1 MKRWFG
7 VVVIVCV
14 MALMSCGP
22 DISKSD
28 RDFVGLMIPHHL
40 VGVKLLDDA
49 AIRTNDVRL
58 RRLVFEMQGYHHAEI
73 HELEAMTDEWSVAPR
88 DVFPGY
94 IGTADFADLARAS
107 GVDYDVL
114 WLNLMIRHHDG
125 ALQLAN
131 DALQSSASSR
141 ISKMAEATLLTQ
153 SREVLLMRRLH
164 GLLCRTQPR
173 PKSCSSRIAYP

>member
-1 MKRWFG
+1 
-7 VVVIVCV
+7 
-14 MALMSCGP
+14 
-22 DISKSD
+22 
-28 RDFVGLMIPHHL
+28 MIPHHL

-73 HELEAMTDEWSVAPR
+73 HELEAMADEWSVAPR

-107 GVDYDVL
+107 GVDYDVR

-141 ISKMAEATLLTQ
+141 ISKMAESTLLTQ
-153 SREVLLMRRLH
+153 SREVSFMRRLH
-164 GLLCRTQPR
+164 RHLCRTPPR
-173 PKSCSSRIAYP
+173 PESCND

>member
-1 MKRWFG
+1 
-7 VVVIVCV
+7 
-14 MALMSCGP
+14 
-22 DISKSD
+22 
-28 RDFVGLMIPHHL
+28 MIPHHV

-73 HELEAMTDEWSVAPR
+73 HELEAMADEWSVAPR
-88 DVFPGY
+88 EVFPGY
-94 IGTADFADLARAS
+94 IDTADFADLARAS

-131 DALQSSASSR
+131 DALQRSTSSR
-141 ISKMAEATLLTQ
+141 VSEMAEATLLTQ
-153 SREVLLMRRLH
+153 SREVSLMQRLH
-164 GLLCRTQPR
+164 GLLCRTP
-173 PKSCSSRIAYP
+173 PHPESCND

>member
-14 MALMSCGP
+14 TALMSCGP

-28 RDFVGLMIPHHL
+28 RDFVGSMIPHHL

-73 HELEAMTDEWSVAPR
+73 HELEAMADEWSVNPR

-94 IGTADFADLARAS
+94 IDTADFADLARAS

-131 DALQSSASSR
+131 DALQSSTSSR
-141 ISKMAEATLLTQ
+141 VSEMAEATLLTQ

-164 GLLCRTQPR
+164 GLLCRTPPR
-173 PKSCSSRIAYP
+173 SKSCND

>member
-7 VVVIVCV
+7 VAVVVCV
-14 MALMSCGP
+14 TALTSCGP

-28 RDFVGLMIPHHL
+28 RDFVGSMIPHHL
-40 VGVKLLDDA
+40 VGVKLLDHA

-73 HELEAMTDEWSVAPR
+73 HELEAMADEWSVAPR

-94 IGTADFADLARAS
+94 IDTADFADLAHAS
-107 GVDYDVL
+107 GVDYDIL

-131 DALQSSASSR
+131 DALQSPTSSR
-141 ISKMAEATLLTQ
+141 VSEMAEATLLTQ
-153 SREVLLMRRLH
+153 SREVSLMRRLH
-164 GLLCRTQPR
+164 GLLCRTPPR
-173 PKSCSSRIAYP
+173 SKSCND

>member
-1 MKRWFG
+1 MKWYG

-14 MALMSCGP
+14 TALTSCGP

-28 RDFVGLMIPHHL
+28 RDFVGSMIPHHL

-73 HELEAMTDEWSVAPR
+73 HELEAMADEWSVNPR
-88 DVFPGY
+88 EVFPGY
-94 IGTADFADLARAS
+94 IDTADFADLARAS
-107 GVDYDVL
+107 GVDYDAL

-131 DALQSSASSR
+131 DALHSSASSR

-173 PKSCSSRIAYP
+173 PESCSSPIAYP

>member
-1 MKRWFG
+1 VKRWFG
-7 VVVIVCV
+7 AVVIVCV

-28 RDFVGLMIPHHL
+28 RDFVGSMIPHHL

-73 HELEAMTDEWSVAPR
+73 HELEAMANEWSVAPR

-107 GVDYDVL
+107 GVDYDVR
-114 WLNLMIRHHDG
+114 WLNLMIRHHKG
-125 ALQLAN
+125 ALQLAK
-131 DALQSSASSR
+131 DALQSSASSH
-141 ISKMAEATLLTQ
+141 IHEIAVATLSTQ
-153 SREVLLMRRLH
+153 SREVSLMQHLH
-164 GLLCRTQPR
+164 GSLCRNSAR
-173 PKSCSSRIAYP
+173 PESCNE